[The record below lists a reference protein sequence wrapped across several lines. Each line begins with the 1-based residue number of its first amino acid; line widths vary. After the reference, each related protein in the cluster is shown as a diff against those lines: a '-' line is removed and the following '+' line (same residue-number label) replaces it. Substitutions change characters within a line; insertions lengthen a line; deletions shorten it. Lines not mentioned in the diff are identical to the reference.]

1 MHKSLPSAKHVNII
15 ASLVD
20 LDWYIDTL
28 MSLFCL
34 RTLQD
39 TTGHGLF
46 QLHSQSRMVRGWFA
60 VRSGIVRQMNPRA
73 IHQRRHRRCGSFE
86 PYSIKIRQ
94 ELHLLQCCRI
104 SHRIQSSGDS
114 IADSRISRATSAFA
128 DGTPVKYSR
137 MRFDRL
143 PSHRAT
149 LGTAPATHPEDF
161 ALPIM
166 SPPLSAAMLSRVRSD
181 MLCCLSPTFS
191 WLRRII

>member
-1 MHKSLPSAKHVNII
+1 
-15 ASLVD
+15 
-20 LDWYIDTL
+20 

-39 TTGHGLF
+39 TTGHGLS

-60 VRSGIVRQMNPRA
+60 VRSGIVRQIDPRA
-73 IHQRRHRRCGSFE
+73 IHRRRHRRCGPFE
-86 PYSIKIRQ
+86 PYSIEIRQ

-114 IADSRISRATSAFA
+114 IADSRIPRATSAFA
-128 DGTPVKYSR
+128 DGTPVKYSQ

-149 LGTAPATHPEDF
+149 LGTAPATHPEDC

-166 SPPLSAAMLSRVRSD
+166 APPLSAAMLSRVRSD
-181 MLCCLSPTFS
+181 MLRCLPPTFS